1 MKEIIDKCL
10 LHRINLYSYFIL
22 YCLYYEEEELLT
34 QYCLKIDRID
44 TNNFTSLIKEGY
56 LEKVKDE
63 KVITLEDLVLTD
75 KFKTEV
81 LKVSDTKNI
90 TFDQAF
96 EQLREHYP
104 SKAGNSERRLQG
116 DVERC
121 KRLYQNIIVKNG
133 KMDESLHSVIL
144 QCINFEIN
152 LRTKNRSLEYFQ
164 MLATWLQQKTYTL
177 YIDDVERIIKNKG
190 TVEKIVNNTGGFT
203 EDV

>member
-1 MKEIIDKCL
+1 MKEVIDKCL

-22 YCLYYEEEELLT
+22 YCLYYEEQELLT
-34 QYCLKIDRID
+34 QYCLKIDKID
-44 TNNFTSLIKEGY
+44 TKNFTELIDAGY
-56 LEKVKDE
+56 LEEVKDR
-63 KVITLEDLVLTD
+63 KFITINDLVLTD
-75 KFKTEV
+75 KFKQDV
-81 LKVSDTKNI
+81 LRIPETKNI

-96 EQLREHYP
+96 EQLRQHYP

-133 KMDESLHSVIL
+133 KIDDELHNLVL

-177 YIDDVERIIKNKG
+177 YMDDVQQIIKNKG
-190 TVEKIVNNTGGFT
+190 VVDRNNNTGGFT